1 MIITSHE
8 KDIGGFSVRRILPNA
23 KHKMVGPFIFFDHI
37 GPAIFNTG
45 QGIDVRPHPHIGL
58 ATVTYL
64 FEGQIQHADS
74 LGSNQL
80 IEPGAINWMVAGNG
94 IVHSER
100 TPASLRESGSRLSGI
115 QCWIALP
122 KEQEDIEP
130 SFTHHPASSLPEF
143 SIENIQFKLLLGEAF
158 GYKSPAHVFSQQFY
172 LYAKFPKGSV
182 LTLPADMQELA
193 IYVIKGELSVNNTS
207 VSAYSMMI
215 NTEQKQLQIT
225 ALEDSDVMLLG
236 GQPIGDRYIY
246 WNFVASSRE
255 KIEKAKLDWSKG
267 PNLNN
272 RFKKIPT
279 DQQDYIPLPAENKGK
294 INPQGNIM

>member
-8 KDIGGFSVRRILPNA
+8 RDIGGFSVRRILPNA
-23 KHKMVGPFIFFDHI
+23 NHKMVGPFIFFDHI
-37 GPAIFNTG
+37 GPATFNIG

-64 FEGQIQHADS
+64 FEGQIQHSDS

-100 TPASLRESGSRLSGI
+100 TPASLRESGSNLSGI

-122 KEQEDIEP
+122 KEQENIEP

-143 SIENIQFKLLLGEAF
+143 NIENIQFKLLLGEAF
-158 GYKSPAHVFSQQFY
+158 GHKSPARVFSHQFY
-172 LYAKFPKGSV
+172 LFAKFPKGAT

-193 IYVIKGELSVNNTS
+193 IYVVSGNLSVNDTTLA
-207 VSAYSMMI
+207 AYSMMI
-215 NTEQKQLQIT
+215 NSEQRQLQVT
-225 ALEDSDVMLLG
+225 ALDDSEVMLLG
-236 GQPIGDRYIY
+236 GQSVGDRHIY
-246 WNFVASSRE
+246 WNFVASSKE
-255 KIEKAKLDWSKG
+255 EIEKAKLDWKNG
-267 PNLNN
+267 PNSNS
-272 RFKKIPT
+272 RFKKIPN
-279 DQQDYIPLPAENKGK
+279 DQEDYIPLPIESKGK
-294 INPQGNIM
+294 INPKGNIM